1 MIEKKEYL
9 NVVEVNNKQR
19 MVLCGNIKKM
29 FHVKLLMNIVM
40 RRRLNRMDKKA
51 RMIEINRAI
60 YELENQIKSLRKE
73 KTMIEKE
80 NIKVGSRIRI
90 IWGGGEFHETFLVIR
105 VKVNNEPKYGLLDV
119 DINELEEDMVFKSL
133 NDVKEAL
140 DRDYNWMVL

>member
-1 MIEKKEYL
+1 
-9 NVVEVNNKQR
+9 
-19 MVLCGNIKKM
+19 
-29 FHVKLLMNIVM
+29 
-40 RRRLNRMDKKA
+40 MDKKA
-51 RMIEINRAI
+51 RVIEINRAI

-90 IWGGGEFHETFLVIR
+90 IWGDGEFHETFLVIR
-105 VKVNNEPKYGLLDV
+105 VEVNNEPKYGLLDV

>member
-1 MIEKKEYL
+1 
-9 NVVEVNNKQR
+9 

-29 FHVKLLMNIVM
+29 FYVKLLMNIVM

-51 RMIEINRAI
+51 RVIEINRAI
-60 YELENQIKSLRKE
+60 YELENQIKSLKKE

-90 IWGGGEFHETFLVIR
+90 IWEGGEFHETFLVIR
-105 VKVNNEPKYGLLDV
+105 VEVNNEPKYGLLDV

>member
-1 MIEKKEYL
+1 
-9 NVVEVNNKQR
+9 
-19 MVLCGNIKKM
+19 
-29 FHVKLLMNIVM
+29 
-40 RRRLNRMDKKA
+40 MDKKA
-51 RMIEINRAI
+51 RVIEINRTI
-60 YELENQIKSLRKE
+60 YELENQIKSLKKE

-90 IWGGGEFHETFLVIR
+90 IWGGGEFNETFLVIR

>member
-1 MIEKKEYL
+1 
-9 NVVEVNNKQR
+9 
-19 MVLCGNIKKM
+19 
-29 FHVKLLMNIVM
+29 
-40 RRRLNRMDKKA
+40 MDKKA
-51 RMIEINRAI
+51 RVIEINRAI

-90 IWGGGEFHETFLVIR
+90 IWGGCEFHETFLVIR

-140 DRDYNWMVL
+140 NRDYNWMVL